1 MAKTFYTEHEIEDI
15 YKSGVSRLEMNDNV
29 VLTGLAYEKAQK
41 LGMQLVQPNEMPS
54 DAPVRPYI
62 AKETVANASSYL
74 HLQASA
80 PTTNLS
86 VPADLSARIKNAV
99 LAKLGGQVDPALLDT
114 IIRRV
119 LDQVKV

>member
-1 MAKTFYTEHEIEDI
+1 MAKIFYTEHEIEDL
-15 YKSGVSRLEMNDNV
+15 YKGGVSRLEMNDNI

-54 DAPVRPYI
+54 DAPIRPYI
-62 AKETVANASSYL
+62 AKETAVNASSYL
-74 HLQASA
+74 HLQAPA
-80 PTTNLS
+80 PATNLS

-99 LAKLGGQVDPALLDT
+99 LAKLGGQVDPALLDK